1 MERDPVM
8 LLVVL
13 NVGWEIC
20 NRGFCAG
27 DHLIQLRLRPWL
39 SDALHSDRILFGSI
53 DGLSR

>member
-39 SDALHSDRILFGSI
+39 ADALHSDRILFGSI
-53 DGLSR
+53 DGPAR